1 MQRLFVLCLCFA
13 ATTAWSQTPHA
24 ETKKRPGTSMQPI
37 YNPFDQPIDYGM
49 GMEMGMD
56 DMMGMDM
63 GMGAEQKPSQD
74 ELFRANLPRAIQI
87 LKEAKTPENKS
98 TLQGYIREAFE
109 QRYDRMMSQR
119 QKDIERLRNSLAEL
133 ESDLKRRTAAKDRV
147 VQLQLQSVQLAAE
160 GLLQL
165 DDLQGVGRGNEGNEG
180 YGGGGEMGYGGM
192 DGGMGFQS
200 R

>member
-1 MQRLFVLCLCFA
+1 MQRLLALCLCFA
-13 ATTAWSQTPHA
+13 ATTAWSQDAP
-24 ETKKRPGTSMQPI
+24 SI
-37 YNPFDQPIDYGM
+37 YNPFDQPIDD
-49 GMEMGMD
+49 GMEMGG
-56 DMMGMDM
+56 MGMDVDM
-63 GMGAEQKPSQD
+63 GMGMSMEVEQLPDQD
-74 ELFRANLPRAIQI
+74 ELFRANLPRAIEM

-165 DDLQGVGRGNEGNEG
+165 DDLQGIGRGSEG
-180 YGGGGEMGYGGM
+180 YGGGDMGYGGM
-192 DGGMGFQS
+192 DSGMGFQQ